1 VIGIL
6 TLGIYAA
13 INRYRSLGKV
23 PIDDLGIMWIV
34 IFSLYSTLP
43 AMFWI
48 FQGGEYIPL
57 NKRLFNLGTK
67 PEDMIY
73 LMNLSLVCLLF
84 FIIGNKIFLKH
95 HSLEIRSKEID
106 IPFSVVIAALLVIL
120 FNALINVFFGS
131 FGLTQEASSYAESY
145 VITQNLPLGL
155 RQISKLLSGFD
166 FISWIVINIFFF
178 KNYKKYRVYILLAA
192 LIFII
197 LNLSGA
203 RSQIVFY
210 LFTLLVLRHH
220 FVRPLNLLPTLS
232 LGIAG
237 VVIFLGAGILRGL
250 SGEFAIYGVGEFDML
265 WGNAVELLH
274 EKQSSGLEVPA
285 WLRYS
290 DFYGFIPS
298 QFLWFEKNTLS
309 VWFMQE
315 FYPAYIELGVG
326 FSFGILSE
334 MVIGYGLLDA
344 VIRGF
349 VLGSVLALSMN
360 YFRKKIDWWILSLH
374 LVLLAHAVLLVRDT
388 AFRLIID
395 TIQLFLPALIFM
407 FILGRILMI
416 PIILSKTASEK

>member
-1 VIGIL
+1 MIGIL

-166 FISWIVINIFFF
+166 FISWIVMNIFFF

-203 RSQIVFY
+203 RSPIVFY

-265 WGNAVELLH
+265 GNAVELLH

-285 WLRYS
+285 
-290 DFYGFIPS
+290 G
-298 QFLWFEKNTLS
+298 
-309 VWFMQE
+309 
-315 FYPAYIELGVG
+315 
-326 FSFGILSE
+326 
-334 MVIGYGLLDA
+334 
-344 VIRGF
+344 
-349 VLGSVLALSMN
+349 
-360 YFRKKIDWWILSLH
+360 
-374 LVLLAHAVLLVRDT
+374 
-388 AFRLIID
+388 
-395 TIQLFLPALIFM
+395 
-407 FILGRILMI
+407 
-416 PIILSKTASEK
+416 